1 MSKFWSNVTKELKPY
16 VPGEQPK
23 DKKYI
28 KLNTNESPYG
38 PSPKINDLLKN
49 YNPDY
54 LRLYPEPT
62 SEILR
67 ETISQYYGLTKD
79 EVFIGNGSDEVL
91 ALCFMAYFDKNDQV
105 VYPDISYSFYNVYAK
120 LFQLQPDIITL
131 DNEFK
136 IPVEQFLNKN
146 AGIIFPNPNAPT
158 GRYLEIEYVEQIIKT
173 NPDKIVIVDEAYIDF
188 GGESAVK
195 FIKDYDN
202 VLVVQTFSKSRSLA
216 GSRLGFALGQKEL
229 IEGLTRVKD
238 SFNSYPIDRLSML
251 CGVEAFKDVEYFEL
265 CRKKI
270 IQTRE
275 KTVKSMEELGFHVI
289 PSQAN
294 FIFAEH
300 KKIRA
305 EDLFISLKQNGIL
318 VRYFKAN
325 KIDNYLR
332 ITIGT
337 DPEMDALVEFLKKRS
352 NRQ

>member
-1 MSKFWSNVTKELKPY
+1 MSKFWSNLTKELKPY

-38 PSPKINDLLKN
+38 PSPKISTLLKE
-49 YNPDY
+49 YNADD

-158 GRYLEIEYVEQIIKT
+158 GRYLEIEYVEKIIKT
-173 NPDKIVIVDEAYIDF
+173 NPDTIVIVDEAYIDF

-238 SFNSYPIDRLSML
+238 SFNSYPIDRLALL

-275 KTVKSMEELGFHVI
+275 KTIKSLEELGFHII

-325 KIDNYLR
+325 KIDNFLR

-337 DPEMDALVEFLKKRS
+337 DQEMDALVEFLKKLDLK
-352 NRQ
+352 

>member
-1 MSKFWSNVTKELKPY
+1 MSKFWSNLTKELKPY

-38 PSPKINDLLKN
+38 PSPKINTLLKE
-49 YNPDY
+49 YNADD

-158 GRYLEIEYVEQIIKT
+158 GRYLEIEYVEKIIKT
-173 NPDKIVIVDEAYIDF
+173 NPDTIVIVDEAYIDF

-238 SFNSYPIDRLSML
+238 SFNSYPIDRLAML

-275 KTVKSMEELGFHVI
+275 KTVKTMKELGFHVI

-337 DPEMDALVEFLKKRS
+337 DQEMDALVEFLKKLDL
-352 NRQ
+352 

>member
-1 MSKFWSNVTKELKPY
+1 MSKFWSNLTKELKPY

-38 PSPKINDLLKN
+38 PSPKISTFLKE
-49 YNPDY
+49 YNADD

-158 GRYLEIEYVEQIIKT
+158 GRYLEIEYVEKIIKT
-173 NPDKIVIVDEAYIDF
+173 NPDTIVIVDEAYIDF

-238 SFNSYPIDRLSML
+238 SFNSYPIDRLALL

-275 KTVKSMEELGFHVI
+275 KTIKSLEELGFHII

-325 KIDNYLR
+325 KIDNFLR

-337 DPEMDALVEFLKKRS
+337 DQEMDALVEFLKKRDLK
-352 NRQ
+352 

>member
-1 MSKFWSNVTKELKPY
+1 MSKFWSNLTKELKPY

-38 PSPKINDLLKN
+38 PSPKINTLLKE
-49 YNPDY
+49 YNADD

-146 AGIIFPNPNAPT
+146 AVIIFPNPNAPT
-158 GRYLEIEYVEQIIKT
+158 GRYLEIEYVEKIIKT
-173 NPDKIVIVDEAYIDF
+173 NPDTIVIVDEAYIDF

-238 SFNSYPIDRLSML
+238 SFNSYPIDRLAML

-275 KTVKSMEELGFHVI
+275 KTVKTMKELGFHVI

-337 DPEMDALVEFLKKRS
+337 DQEMDALVEFLKKLDL
-352 NRQ
+352 

>member
-1 MSKFWSNVTKELKPY
+1 MSKFWSNLTKELKPY

-38 PSPKINDLLKN
+38 PSPKINTLLKE
-49 YNPDY
+49 YNADD

-67 ETISQYYGLTKD
+67 ETIIQYYGLTKD

-146 AGIIFPNPNAPT
+146 AVIIFPNPNAPT
-158 GRYLEIEYVEQIIKT
+158 GRYLEIEYVEKIIKT
-173 NPDKIVIVDEAYIDF
+173 NPDTIVIVDEAYIDF

-238 SFNSYPIDRLSML
+238 SFNSYPIDRLAML

-275 KTVKSMEELGFHVI
+275 KTVKTMKELGFHVI

-337 DPEMDALVEFLKKRS
+337 DQEMDALVEFLKKLDL
-352 NRQ
+352 